1 MLNFTNCREHSY
13 YLYNTLIYPKQHIP
27 NCQTFYMFTF
37 WIIDNNID
45 EIKISKTN
53 KKIFVFSFNI
63 QQHLLLVLIMSII
76 KDYRVIVKLI
86 TNESS

>member
-1 MLNFTNCREHSY
+1 MLNFPNCRGHSY

-53 KKIFVFSFNI
+53 KKNICIFISYSTAFVISFNNV
-63 QQHLLLVLIMSII
+63 HYKRL
-76 KDYRVIVKLI
+76 
-86 TNESS
+86 SSYCEINNQ